1 MTINTST
8 LNRVLTNGA
17 IAPQLHSYDSSH
29 QSTPSAQMDE
39 THSLMATDSLARS
52 LPDFHQN
59 GTVREDGVRIYY
71 LDNGSRWYV
80 TRQQLDDGS
89 LVYYGR
95 LNGDRATILRYNSS
109 NPSTGYVEVEAF
121 ATSGAQRGYLNGTVN
136 LISKNGEVLA
146 DLEAIAVNTTDMDYG
161 LYLLLR

>member
-17 IAPQLHSYDSSH
+17 IAPQAHSYDPSH
-29 QSTPSAQMDE
+29 QFMPSAQMDE
-39 THSLMATDSLARS
+39 THPLMATDALARS

-89 LVYYGR
+89 WVYYGQ
-95 LNGDRATILRYNSS
+95 LNGDRATILRYSS
-109 NPSTGYVEVEAF
+109 SSTGYVEVEAV
-121 ATSGAQRGYLNGTVN
+121 ATSGAQRGYLKGMVN